1 MSISPS
7 SLNCLYAPNEV
18 DTDEKKQD
26 YFLNDLNDGLA
37 YSLEARD
44 FDNFQRMVNNALVL
58 KNHVLLHL
66 QLGCVLTSSAAIL
79 AEAARQ
85 GFSTLQRQVIQRP
98 NNSQTPA
105 ARNQNAQRIQVASDL
120 LQAERRCFACGE
132 KGHFTN

>member
-18 DTDEKKQD
+18 DNDEKKQD

-58 KNHVLLHL
+58 KNHRGVMERKRKLLH
-66 QLGCVLTSSAAIL
+66 QNQSS
-79 AEAARQ
+79 
-85 GFSTLQRQVIQRP
+85 SSSRP
-98 NNSQTPA
+98 RVATPTA
-105 ARNQNAQRIQVASDL
+105 GLCSDL
-120 LQAERRCFACGE
+120 LSRYSSRGRWTRIFYPTASSDSAPQQFPDPCC
-132 KGHFTN
+132 